1 MSRPQLRFA
10 HLDQLALACVFE
22 RLVPGQLHADGRR
35 YLPQVMLR
43 LAPMSGTITHL
54 EVVDRH
60 HLVDPASQGHAG
72 LAQLLFL
79 LSRIRLQHGAPQQ
92 GLFDRHSA
100 RSYAPLAFG
109 RIVQVGAWELQRGQL
124 PYETLY
130 TELVLDVGVGTIGV
144 RTSATAPDIAAQI
157 GKETLETGD
166 WIVVERSRIDIL
178 GFQSH
183 DA

>member
-35 YLPQVMLR
+35 YLPQVVLR

-60 HLVDPASQGHAG
+60 HFVDPASQGHAG

-100 RSYAPLAFG
+100 RSYAPLALG

-130 TELVLDVGVGTIGV
+130 TEL
-144 RTSATAPDIAAQI
+144 
-157 GKETLETGD
+157 
-166 WIVVERSRIDIL
+166 
-178 GFQSH
+178 
-183 DA
+183 